1 MNRSIRIRALS
12 LSALS
17 LVVLLLMGCASTQPQ
32 RTYYSLNPL
41 EPVAEPLNLPVRVS
55 RVRIPE
61 YIDNDR
67 IWVRRDNQRMASLP
81 DVRWSESLSPAVTR
95 ELRIA
100 LGANLSDDRNVPTL
114 LVDIDRLEA
123 QWDENR
129 QRIILHARWQ
139 LEGTQRTAPES
150 IQLQRNL
157 YELEADSIAEIMTE
171 MLGEMRALI
180 RTGLTE
186 TL

>member
-17 LVVLLLMGCASTQPQ
+17 MVVLLLIGCASTQPQ

-41 EPVAEPLNLPVRVS
+41 EPVAEPLNPPVRVS

-67 IWVRRDNQRMASLP
+67 IWVRRDNQRMTSLP
-81 DVRWSESLSPAVTR
+81 NVRWSESLSPAVTR

-100 LGANLSDDRNVPTL
+100 LGASLSDDRNVPTL
-114 LVDIDRLEA
+114 LLDIERLEA
-123 QWDENR
+123 QWDDDR
-129 QRIILHARWQ
+129 QRVILYARWQ
-139 LEGTQRTAPES
+139 LEGTQQTAPEN
-150 IQLQRNL
+150 IQLQRDL
-157 YELEADSIAEIMTE
+157 DELEADIIAETMTE
-171 MLGEMRALI
+171 MLSEMRAMI
-180 RTGLTE
+180 RAGLTE
-186 TL
+186 AL